1 MLIGYARVSTTDQ
14 DLRLQL
20 DALTAAGCEKVFTDK
35 ASGVKTNRLGLAE
48 ALAFVREGDSLVV
61 WKLDRLGRSMK
72 GLIDLAAELEQRKV
86 DLRSITDGIDTSGAA
101 GRFFFHVLAAMAT
114 MERELIQERTRAGLQ
129 AAKRAGAR
137 LGRPS
142 VMTPQKLK
150 AASNLLANEAMDA
163 KEVAASVGVSVGT
176 LYRHLARLRAEEKS
190 PQIEGLEEDGQ
201 RATTTTN
208 HVAR

>member
-14 DLRLQL
+14 ELRLQL
-20 DALTAAGCEKVFTDK
+20 DALAAAGCEKVFTDK
-35 ASGVKTNRLGLAE
+35 ASGAKANRTGLAE
-48 ALAFVREGDSLVV
+48 ALAFAREGDSLVV

-129 AAKRAGAR
+129 AAKRAGTR

-142 VMTPQKLK
+142 VMTPQKLR
-150 AASNLLANEAMDA
+150 AARKLLADEAMDA
-163 KEVAASVGVSVGT
+163 KEVAATVGVSVGT
-176 LYRHLARLRAEEKS
+176 LYRHLARLRAEEEKPS
-190 PQIEGLEEDGQ
+190 
-201 RATTTTN
+201 
-208 HVAR
+208 V

>member
-14 DLRLQL
+14 ELRLQL
-20 DALTAAGCEKVFTDK
+20 DALAAAGCEKVFTDK
-35 ASGVKTNRLGLAE
+35 ASGVKANRTGLAE
-48 ALAFVREGDSLVV
+48 ALAFAREGDSLVV

-129 AAKRAGAR
+129 AAKRAGTR

-142 VMTPQKLK
+142 VMTPQKLR
-150 AASNLLANEAMDA
+150 AACKLLADEAMDA
-163 KEVAASVGVSVGT
+163 KEVAATVGVSVGT
-176 LYRHLARLRAEEKS
+176 LYRHLAKLRAEEEKPS
-190 PQIEGLEEDGQ
+190 
-201 RATTTTN
+201 
-208 HVAR
+208 V

>member
-14 DLRLQL
+14 ELRLQL
-20 DALTAAGCEKVFTDK
+20 DALAAAGCEKVFTDK
-35 ASGVKTNRLGLAE
+35 ASGVKANRTGLAE
-48 ALAFVREGDSLVV
+48 ALAFAREGDSLVV

-72 GLIDLAAELEQRKV
+72 GLIDLAAELEQGKV

-129 AAKRAGAR
+129 AAKRAGTR

-142 VMTPQKLK
+142 VMTPQKLR
-150 AASNLLANEAMDA
+150 AARKLLADEAMDA
-163 KEVAASVGVSVGT
+163 KEVAATVGVSVGT
-176 LYRHLARLRAEEKS
+176 LYRHLAKLRAEEEKPS
-190 PQIEGLEEDGQ
+190 
-201 RATTTTN
+201 
-208 HVAR
+208 V

>member
-14 DLRLQL
+14 ELRLQL
-20 DALTAAGCEKVFTDK
+20 DALAAAGCEKVFTDK
-35 ASGVKTNRLGLAE
+35 ASGVKANRTGLAE
-48 ALAFVREGDSLVV
+48 ALAFAREGDSLVV

-129 AAKRAGAR
+129 AAKRAGTR

-142 VMTPQKLK
+142 VMTPQKLR
-150 AASNLLANEAMDA
+150 AARKLLADEAMDA
-163 KEVAASVGVSVGT
+163 KEVATTVGVSVGT
-176 LYRHLARLRAEEKS
+176 LYRHLAKLRAEEEKPS
-190 PQIEGLEEDGQ
+190 
-201 RATTTTN
+201 
-208 HVAR
+208 V

>member
-1 MLIGYARVSTTDQ
+1 MAMLIGYARVSTTDQ
-14 DLRLQL
+14 ELRLQL
-20 DALTAAGCEKVFTDK
+20 DALAAAGCEKVFTDK
-35 ASGVKTNRLGLAE
+35 ASGVKANRTGLAE
-48 ALAFVREGDSLVV
+48 ALAFAREGDSLVV

-129 AAKRAGAR
+129 AAKRAGTR

-142 VMTPQKLK
+142 VMTPQKLR
-150 AASNLLANEAMDA
+150 AARKLLADEAMDA
-163 KEVAASVGVSVGT
+163 KEVATTVGVSVGT
-176 LYRHLARLRAEEKS
+176 LYRHLAKLRAEEEKPS
-190 PQIEGLEEDGQ
+190 
-201 RATTTTN
+201 
-208 HVAR
+208 V

>member
-14 DLRLQL
+14 EMRLQL

-35 ASGVKTNRLGLAE
+35 ASGVKANRAGLAE
-48 ALAFVREGDSLVV
+48 ALAFAREGDSLVV

-72 GLIDLAAELEQRKV
+72 GLIDLAAELEQRKI

-129 AAKRAGAR
+129 AAKRAGTR

-142 VMTPQKLK
+142 VMTPQKLR
-150 AASNLLANEAMDA
+150 AARKLLADEAMDA
-163 KEVAASVGVSVGT
+163 KEVAATVGVSVGT
-176 LYRHLARLRAEEKS
+176 LYRHLAKLRAEEEKPS
-190 PQIEGLEEDGQ
+190 
-201 RATTTTN
+201 
-208 HVAR
+208 V

>member
-14 DLRLQL
+14 ELRLQL

-35 ASGVKTNRLGLAE
+35 ASGVKANRTGLTE
-48 ALAFVREGDSLVV
+48 ALAFAREGDSLVV

-129 AAKRAGAR
+129 AAKRAGTR

-142 VMTPQKLK
+142 VMTPQKLR
-150 AASNLLANEAMDA
+150 AARKLLADEAMDA
-163 KEVAASVGVSVGT
+163 KEVAATVGVSVGT
-176 LYRHLARLRAEEKS
+176 LYRHLAKLRAAEEKPS
-190 PQIEGLEEDGQ
+190 
-201 RATTTTN
+201 
-208 HVAR
+208 V

>member
-14 DLRLQL
+14 EMRLQL

-35 ASGVKTNRLGLAE
+35 ASGVKANRAGLAE
-48 ALAFVREGDSLVV
+48 ALAFAREGDSLVV

-72 GLIDLAAELEQRKV
+72 GLIDLAAELEQRKI

-129 AAKRAGAR
+129 AAKRAGTK

-142 VMTPQKLK
+142 VMTPQKLR
-150 AASNLLANEAMDA
+150 AARKLLADEAMDA
-163 KEVAASVGVSVGT
+163 KEVAATVGVSVGT
-176 LYRHLARLRAEEKS
+176 LYRHLAKLRAEEEKPS
-190 PQIEGLEEDGQ
+190 
-201 RATTTTN
+201 
-208 HVAR
+208 V

>member
-14 DLRLQL
+14 ELRLQL
-20 DALTAAGCEKVFTDK
+20 DALAAAGCEKVFTDK
-35 ASGVKTNRLGLAE
+35 ASGVKENRTGLAE
-48 ALAFVREGDSLVV
+48 ALAFAREGDSLVV

-101 GRFFFHVLAAMAT
+101 GRFFFHVMAAMAT

-129 AAKRAGAR
+129 AAKRAGTR

-142 VMTPQKLK
+142 VMTPQKLR
-150 AASNLLANEAMDA
+150 AARKLLTDEAMDA
-163 KEVAASVGVSVGT
+163 KEVAATVGVSVGT
-176 LYRHLARLRAEEKS
+176 LYRHLAKHRTEEEKPS
-190 PQIEGLEEDGQ
+190 
-201 RATTTTN
+201 
-208 HVAR
+208 V

>member
-1 MLIGYARVSTTDQ
+1 MAMLIGYARVSTTDQ
-14 DLRLQL
+14 ELRLQL
-20 DALTAAGCEKVFTDK
+20 DALAAAGCEKVFTDK
-35 ASGVKTNRLGLAE
+35 ASGVKANRTGLAE
-48 ALAFVREGDSLVV
+48 ALAFAREGDSLVV

-129 AAKRAGAR
+129 AAKRAGTR

-142 VMTPQKLK
+142 VMTPQKLR
-150 AASNLLANEAMDA
+150 AARKLLADEAMDA
-163 KEVAASVGVSVGT
+163 KEVAATVGVSVGT
-176 LYRHLARLRAEEKS
+176 LYRHLAKLRAEEEKPS
-190 PQIEGLEEDGQ
+190 
-201 RATTTTN
+201 
-208 HVAR
+208 V

>member
-14 DLRLQL
+14 ELRLQL
-20 DALTAAGCEKVFTDK
+20 DALAAAGCEKVFTDK
-35 ASGVKTNRLGLAE
+35 ASGVKANRTGLAE
-48 ALAFVREGDSLVV
+48 ALAFAREGDSLVV

-86 DLRSITDGIDTSGAA
+86 ELRSITDGIDTSGAA

-129 AAKRAGAR
+129 AAKRAGTR

-142 VMTPQKLK
+142 VMTPQKLRVARK
-150 AASNLLANEAMDA
+150 LLADEAMDA
-163 KEVAASVGVSVGT
+163 KEVFAPSSWVSSPLT
-176 LYRHLARLRAEEKS
+176 LPTPRL
-190 PQIEGLEEDGQ
+190 
-201 RATTTTN
+201 
-208 HVAR
+208 